1 MPNLLGGSSLPCGL
15 ADHCVP
21 LGVAGS
27 AEGPP
32 VCAASALRHS
42 VILPPQDASGTSLGP
57 DPCVDPV
64 TSTAS
69 PGHRVRGLENQQ
81 LSLEGI
87 HRPTVTTDIQGV
99 HGPNL

>member
-42 VILPPQDASGTSLGP
+42 VILPPPGCLWDFSRPRPLCGP
-57 DPCVDPV
+57 GDLHNFPW
-64 TSTAS
+64 S
-69 PGHRVRGLENQQ
+69 
-81 LSLEGI
+81 
-87 HRPTVTTDIQGV
+87 
-99 HGPNL
+99 